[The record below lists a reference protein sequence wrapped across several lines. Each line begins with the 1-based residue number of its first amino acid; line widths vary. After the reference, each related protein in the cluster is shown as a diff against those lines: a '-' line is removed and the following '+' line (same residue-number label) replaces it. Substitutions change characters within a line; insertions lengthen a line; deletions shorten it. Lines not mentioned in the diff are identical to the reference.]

1 MTGLNSLKEVA
12 ETMISSGIVV
22 TALGVVV
29 FLKISKKIM
38 SILVTVGIAFVVI
51 GYMICTGRINLPI

>member
-29 FLKISKKIM
+29 LLKISKKIM

-51 GYMICTGRINLPI
+51 GYMICTGRINLPM

>member
-38 SILVTVGIAFVVI
+38 SILVAVGIAFVVI
-51 GYMICTGRINLPI
+51 GYMICTGRINLPM

>member
-12 ETMISSGIVV
+12 ETMISSDIVV

-51 GYMICTGRINLPI
+51 GYMICTGRINLPM

>member
-1 MTGLNSLKEVA
+1 
-12 ETMISSGIVV
+12 MISSGIVV

-51 GYMICTGRINLPI
+51 RYMICTGRINLPM

>member
-22 TALGVVV
+22 IALGVVV

-51 GYMICTGRINLPI
+51 GYMICTGRINLPM

>member
-51 GYMICTGRINLPI
+51 GYMICTGIINLPM

>member
-1 MTGLNSLKEVA
+1 MTGLSGLKEVA

-22 TALGVVV
+22 TALGIVV

-38 SILVTVGIAFVVI
+38 SILITIGIAFVVI
-51 GYMICTGRINLPI
+51 GYMICTGRINLPM

>member
-1 MTGLNSLKEVA
+1 
-12 ETMISSGIVV
+12 MISSGIVV

-51 GYMICTGRINLPI
+51 GYMICTGRINLPM

>member
-1 MTGLNSLKEVA
+1 MTGLSGLREVA

-22 TALGVVV
+22 AVLGIVM

-38 SILVTVGIAFVVI
+38 SILITVGIALAVI
-51 GYMICTGRINLPI
+51 GYMICTGRISLPM

>member
-1 MTGLNSLKEVA
+1 MTGLSNLKEVA

-22 TALGVVV
+22 TALGIVV

-38 SILVTVGIAFVVI
+38 SILITVGIAFVVI
-51 GYMICTGRINLPI
+51 GYMICTGRISLPM